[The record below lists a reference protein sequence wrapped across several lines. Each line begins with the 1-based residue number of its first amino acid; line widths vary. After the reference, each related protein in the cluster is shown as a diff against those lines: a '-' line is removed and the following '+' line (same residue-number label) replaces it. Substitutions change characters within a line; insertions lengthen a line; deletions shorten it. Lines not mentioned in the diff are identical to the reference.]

1 MKYFE
6 LVQNCYIIC
15 CLKDEFEVDFQQ
27 IWDLRSNISFGWYT
41 LLLLSV
47 TTLCCCYQSLRFVA
61 VISHYTLLLL
71 SVNTLCCCY
80 QSLHFVA
87 VISHYTL
94 LLLSVTFIALLYAS
108 VSAVIYSI
116 VGVAVSF
123 VRGNDDHWNT
133 GIAATT
139 TGILYCMPSK

>member
-27 IWDLRSNISFGWYT
+27 IWDLGFKIQYLFW
-41 LLLLSV
+41 LIH
-47 TTLCCCYQSLRFVA
+47 FVA

-71 SVNTLCCCY
+71 LVTTLCCCY

-94 LLLSVTFIALLYAS
+94 LLLSVTTLCCCYQSLHF
-108 VSAVIYSI
+108 
-116 VGVAVSF
+116 VAVYS
-123 VRGNDDHWNT
+123 H
-133 GIAATT
+133 
-139 TGILYCMPSK
+139 LYSLIVCICFSRDIQYSWCSCFICKRQR